1 MGVRYDEAMEKGFI
15 YYAVGKNSVTNAMRS
30 ILSLKNHMPDSK
42 ITLFTD
48 SPCSFSNLN
57 ISVLPVSSIYSKVT
71 RIELLLKTPYKA
83 TFYIDSDTYFQ
94 APCYEIF
101 DRLTEKALAISYTR
115 LKGQPDVSV
124 PSDFPYF
131 NSGVIGYRLTVE
143 VIKLFNYWRTGM
155 ENAVGINEYA
165 KDEPVFQKVLYSL
178 KIPIDVLPAKYN
190 YRLTDKTTLPSPEE
204 AKIIHSDLSGLAV

>member
-1 MGVRYDEAMEKGFI
+1 MEKGFI

-30 ILSLKNHMPDSK
+30 IVSLKNHMPDSK

-57 ISVLPVSSIYSKVT
+57 ISVLPVSSIYSKLT
-71 RIELLLKTPYKA
+71 RIELLIKTPYKA

-94 APCYEIF
+94 APCFEIF
-101 DRLTEKALAISYTR
+101 DLLAEKAIAISYTR
-115 LKGQPDVSV
+115 LKRQPDVSV

-143 VIKLFNYWRTGM
+143 VIKLFNYWRKEM
-155 ENAVGINEYA
+155 EKAVGINDNA
-165 KDEPVFQKVLYSL
+165 KDEPVFRKVLYSL
-178 KIPIDVLPAKYN
+178 KTPIDILPAKYN
-190 YRLTDKTTLPSPEE
+190 FRFTDKTTLPSPEE
-204 AKIIHSDLSGLAV
+204 AKILHSDLSSLAI